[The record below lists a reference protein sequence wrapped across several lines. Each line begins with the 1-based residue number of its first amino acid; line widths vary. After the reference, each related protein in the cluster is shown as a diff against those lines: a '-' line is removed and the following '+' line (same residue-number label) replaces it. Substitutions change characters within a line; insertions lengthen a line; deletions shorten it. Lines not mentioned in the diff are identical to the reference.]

1 VKKYSDAKTHAQALK
16 ELSESFQN
24 DVSPQVVDV
33 EGRTLKLTGTAEE
46 QYREW
51 RELLHAMYLDGQGMT
66 EDRGTPETAPV
77 PSAEPAA
84 LELAH

>member
-1 VKKYSDAKTHAQALK
+1 LKKYSDAKTHAQALK

-24 DVSPQVVDV
+24 EVAPQVVDV

-51 RELLHAMYLDGQGMT
+51 RNLLHQMYLEENGILGDAP
-66 EDRGTPETAPV
+66 PETPLPAIQPV
-77 PSAEPAA
+77 ALDPA
-84 LELAH
+84 H

>member
-1 VKKYSDAKTHAQALK
+1 LK

-24 DVSPQVVDV
+24 EVAPQVVDV

-51 RELLHAMYLDGQGMT
+51 RELLHQMYL
-66 EDRGTPETAPV
+66 EN
-77 PSAEPAA
+77 
-84 LELAH
+84 